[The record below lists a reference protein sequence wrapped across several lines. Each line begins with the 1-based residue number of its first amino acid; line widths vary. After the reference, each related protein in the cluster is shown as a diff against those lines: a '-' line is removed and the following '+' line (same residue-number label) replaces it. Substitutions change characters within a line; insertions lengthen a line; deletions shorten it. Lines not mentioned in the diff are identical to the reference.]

1 MRASRVSRPSN
12 SSQSSWIL
20 APTDRKE
27 FELNQLSDGERGLL
41 ALAFDLTRRLAI
53 ANPKLKDP
61 VAKSPAI
68 VLLDEVELHLHPIWQ
83 RDVLR
88 RLAKTFSNCQ
98 FIVTTHSPQVL
109 GEVEGNHIH
118 YLKRNKK
125 GEITRW
131 TPPRAL
137 GLDSNRV
144 LRELMD
150 APSRNAVFDAQ
161 AHKLFQL
168 IDAERFRDA
177 KTLMSKI
184 EGKLGEDEPDVVR
197 ARALMAFLKGKK

>member
-1 MRASRVSRPSN
+1 LPGFSDPRLTETSP
-12 SSQSSWIL
+12 
-20 APTDRKE
+20 PTFYVRKDRKE

-68 VLLDEVELHLHPIWQ
+68 VLLDEVELHLHPSWQ

-88 RLAKTFSNCQ
+88 RFAKTFSNCQ

-109 GEVEGNHIH
+109 GEVEGKYIH

-125 GEITRW
+125 GEIIRW

-150 APSRNAVFDAQ
+150 APSRNAAFDAR
-161 AHKLFQL
+161 AHRLFKL

-177 KTLMSKI
+177 KALMSKI
-184 EGKLGEDEPDVVR
+184 QGKLGEDEPDVVR